1 MSRPVTWQCV
11 MDMCPFLVWQV
22 YSSPKNPMTVRRRRY
37 CSLAGCIPAYL
48 SVCPRETKAAG
59 LCYALM
65 NTSHKRTETSW
76 IHCGRISVDDG
87 HLVIILQEAGSF
99 AIDVKQAMMM
109 LFGFGFCP
117 VYARVGEERVMRG
130 YLFRSPGRW
139 GCGLCIGGEEY
150 VTPILLICRILSG
163 GEGTT
168 PVFRAVRYEGTSTC
182 SSHLIF

>member
-1 MSRPVTWQCV
+1 
-11 MDMCPFLVWQV
+11 
-22 YSSPKNPMTVRRRRY
+22 
-37 CSLAGCIPAYL
+37 
-48 SVCPRETKAAG
+48 
-59 LCYALM
+59 M

-117 VYARVGEERVMRG
+117 VYARVGEERVMKG

-168 PVFRAVRYEGTSTC
+168 PVFRAVRYEGTLTC
-182 SSHLIF
+182 SSH